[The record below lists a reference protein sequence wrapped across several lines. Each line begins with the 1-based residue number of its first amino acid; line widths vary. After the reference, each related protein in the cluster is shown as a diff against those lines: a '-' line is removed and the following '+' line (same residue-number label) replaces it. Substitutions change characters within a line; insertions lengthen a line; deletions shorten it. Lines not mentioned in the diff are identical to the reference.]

1 MPNVQAD
8 GEHVGQYEGGADR
21 GHPGLGGG
29 ARVQGYSGGVTTD
42 GAVLCPYNC
51 DNKYFYK
58 MKLNN
63 PIRKLVLIAP
73 PSSALTK

>member
-8 GEHVGQYEGGADR
+8 GEHVGKYEGGADR
-21 GHPGLGGG
+21 GHPGPGGG
-29 ARVQGYSGGVTTD
+29 SRVQGYSGGVTTD

-58 MKLNN
+58 MKLN
-63 PIRKLVLIAP
+63 PCSDKVI
-73 PSSALTK
+73 